1 MKTTQHGR
9 FTPVRNALAACAFA
23 ALACLPGT
31 GAAQQKLTFAI
42 PGIPPI
48 YGGTIALVAEQQGL
62 FKKHGVDV
70 TVRAFETGAAA
81 SRAVASGEIAVALSP
96 TPLVVSQVSNSD
108 VKLIGIYGM
117 EHPDWLIG
125 STDPAATCA
134 SMKGAPVGVD
144 AVGGARSIALKTM
157 LIGGCKMQIEDV
169 QQVALSS
176 NGPAAMVAGQLK
188 FGVLHIDDIPFIES
202 QTKKPVKIIVK
213 QKDSRPVDHYMMV
226 VANKD
231 KLAQNRDA
239 YVGIVAALIEAQR
252 FMRDPANAAKVAEAA
267 KPTGRSADLAEKALK
282 AYIDMEFWPND
293 KDGLDRKN
301 IETLTTVMKKVGN
314 IKQDKTPAPYERV
327 ADPSVWRD
335 ARALVK
341 P

>member
-1 MKTTQHGR
+1 MKIMNHDR
-9 FTPVRNALAACAFA
+9 FAPIRIALAACAIS
-23 ALACLPGT
+23 ALACFPGI
-31 GAAQQKLTFAI
+31 GAAQEKLTFAI

-48 YGGTIALVAEQQGL
+48 FGGAIALVAEQQGL
-62 FKKHGVDV
+62 FKKYGVEV
-70 TVRAFETGAAA
+70 AVRAFETGAAA
-81 SRAVASGEIAVALSP
+81 SRAVVSGEIAVALSP

-125 STDPAATCA
+125 STDPSATCA
-134 SMKGAPVGVD
+134 SLKGAPVGVD
-144 AVGGARSIALKTM
+144 SVGGARSIALKTM
-157 LIGGCKMQIEDV
+157 LLGACKMQIEEV

-176 NGPAAMVAGQLK
+176 NASAAMVAGQLK

-202 QTKKPVKIIVK
+202 QTKKPVKVLVK
-213 QKDSRPVDHYMMV
+213 QKDSRPVDHYLML

-239 YVGIVAALIEAQR
+239 YVRIVAALIEAQR

-267 KPTGRSADLAEKALK
+267 KPTGRSADQAEKALK
-282 AYIDMEFWPND
+282 AYIDLEFWPND
-293 KDGLDRKN
+293 KDGLARKN
-301 IETLTTVMKKVGN
+301 IETLTQAMKKVGN
-314 IKQDKTPAPYERV
+314 IKPDKAPAPYERV